1 MFKNKRIVI
10 YLVLAVLVGYLSP
23 VALPVLAG
31 K

>member
-10 YLVLAVLVGYLSP
+10 YLVLVVLVGYLSP
-23 VALPVLAG
+23 VALPFLAG